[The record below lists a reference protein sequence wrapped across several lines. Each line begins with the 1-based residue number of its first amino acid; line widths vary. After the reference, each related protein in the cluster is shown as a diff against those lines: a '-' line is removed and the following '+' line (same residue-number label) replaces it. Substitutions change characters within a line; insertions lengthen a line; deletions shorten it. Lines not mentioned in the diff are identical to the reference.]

1 MSVSLTRAELCQLLP
16 HTGAMCL
23 LDEVADFN
31 GREIRARSRSHQDPD
46 NPLRRDGQLPAICGI
61 EYVAQAI
68 GIHGRLATR
77 NQQKPAA
84 GFLAS
89 LRDVQCAVER
99 LDDIDAPL
107 DIIARRVADAADS
120 VMCEFELRAGARTL
134 LTGRATLLLE
144 AR

>member
-1 MSVSLTRAELCQLLP
+1 MTKADLCQLLP

-23 LDEVADFN
+23 LDEVVAL
-31 GREIRARSRSHQDPD
+31 GESEILCRTRTHQDPA
-46 NPLRRDGQLPAICGI
+46 NPLRRNGQLPAICGI

-68 GIHGRLATR
+68 GIHGRLATG
-77 NQQKPAA
+77 NQEKPVA

-89 LRDVQCAVER
+89 LRDVQYSVDR
-99 LDDIDAPL
+99 LDDIDVPL
-107 DIIARRVADAADS
+107 DILARRLADAADS
-120 VMCEFELRAGARTL
+120 VMCEFELRAGERRL